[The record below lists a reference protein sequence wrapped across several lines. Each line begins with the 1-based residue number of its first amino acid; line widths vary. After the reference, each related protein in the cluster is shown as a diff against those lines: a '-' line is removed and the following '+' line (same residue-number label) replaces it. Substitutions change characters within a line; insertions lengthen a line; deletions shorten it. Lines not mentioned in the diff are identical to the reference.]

1 MLPLVLVR
9 NKGLVRIGFLV
20 EIEVGV
26 VEGSGVID
34 EVGDL
39 LVDGISL
46 GGFNPEVV
54 LGLVVIGG
62 ASDGGK
68 GLGVEVVL
76 FQEFWGEIVGVDI
89 WRVVEIVG
97 VAEKGGIGGGRPVEL
112 GEVGGGFDGLVVG
125 VGLMEEGGGSFKFGW
140 RFFSLFV
147 DVHRLV
153 IEEHLLI
160 FIITVKDEFIHG

>member
-1 MLPLVLVR
+1 VLPLVLVR

-39 LVDGISL
+39 LVDGICL
-46 GGFNPEVV
+46 GGFNPKVV

-62 ASDGGK
+62 AGDGGK

-76 FQEFWGEIVGVDI
+76 FQRFWGEIVGVDI
-89 WRVVEIVG
+89 GRVVEIVG
-97 VAEKGGIGGGRPVEL
+97 VAEEGGVGGGRPVEL
-112 GEVGGGFDGLVVG
+112 GEVGGGFDGVV
-125 VGLMEEGGGSFKFGW
+125 VGLMEEGGGRFKFGW
-140 RFFSLFV
+140 RFFRLFI
-147 DVHRLV
+147 DVNRLV